1 MSDNNENDESQDGS
15 PKVPHADGGTTTETE
30 PKSVDLLEQQATA
43 EGETDPS
50 DLAPRG
56 EHRGGDGFVVSR
68 GGAIETPTKWSN
80 WLRQSTGGTATDIEP
95 VPADA
100 RESYRLYCQEF
111 AIVQSALRKFDDLV
125 LEPEWEVEAKI
136 DGELDEDM
144 TEALE
149 LWGDNCAV
157 RAGEAGHNLNHILSQ
172 CPSGRRA
179 KPAVLIEK
187 IGTTDD
193 PDAIAALQMLEPWD
207 MSARLRK
214 DQNLVVQPGDD
225 VPADHPTVEKN
236 GQEVPAAYVQYDS
249 SSDRFG
255 MGTDDDDEIPFAEND
270 LLKLTYEPPE
280 GSAWGQTI
288 WPPLAEPI
296 ESLKQKLRDRNA
308 AIRLTGH
315 PHRIYSSDSWTKEQA
330 QKFANM
336 HDEGETSAWD
346 LEQEREKM
354 SYAGRVDYVPHT
366 VNVQVVDGDVADIS
380 DAVKDDLE
388 QIFSILPL
396 SKHNI
401 AYVDE
406 INQFV
411 VEPLDDN
418 DDRNVDKERRYLE
431 SIFGPLFQE
440 KADGL
445 AGREDG
451 YEGEVSFH
459 IRQPE
464 SDNPLER
471 SEFDPERVAKL
482 VGAFTEFV
490 KSGAS
495 SEFPRELPYFFA
507 GMDREGFED
516 EYADT
521 PLEPE
526 SDEDEDVE
534 EPAETE
540 PPADDADADADA
552 DADEEAEE
560 DVDEADEEVQTAARE
575 LGIGADASSPAQP
588 SPGVPTVDSESD

>member
-1 MSDNNENDESQDGS
+1 MSDNNESDESNES
-15 PKVPHADGGTTTETE
+15 PRVPHTDGGTDTATESAAQ
-30 PKSVDLLEQQATA
+30 PKSVDLLEQQAEA
-43 EGETDPS
+43 DEGGTSPS
-50 DLAPRG
+50 DLDPRG

-68 GGAIETPTKWSN
+68 GGRIEESRKWSN
-80 WLRQSTGGTATDIEP
+80 WLRQSTGGTETDIEP
-95 VPADA
+95 VPDDA

-136 DGELDEDM
+136 DDELDEDM

-207 MSARLRK
+207 MSARMRK
-214 DQNLVVQPGDD
+214 NQNLVIQPGDD
-225 VPADHPTVEKN
+225 VPPEHPTVEKD
-236 GQEVPAAYVQYDS
+236 GDEVPAAYVQYDS
-249 SSDRFG
+249 ADSRFG

-330 QKFANM
+330 REFANM
-336 HDEGETSAWD
+336 HDEGQSSAWD

-366 VNVQVVDGDVADIS
+366 VNVEVVDGDVADIS

-411 VEPLDDN
+411 VEPLNEN

-431 SIFGPLFQE
+431 SVFGPLFQD
-440 KADGL
+440 KADEL
-445 AGREDG
+445 ADREDG
-451 YEGEVSFH
+451 YEGDVSFH

-471 SEFDPERVAKL
+471 SEFDPQRVADM

-521 PLEPE
+521 PLDPESDDDEPAGQEPPEDEPE
-526 SDEDEDVE
+526 DADAEDEDEDE
-534 EPAETE
+534 NEG
-540 PPADDADADADA
+540 
-552 DADEEAEE
+552 EA
-560 DVDEADEEVQTAARE
+560 DVDEADEEVQAASE
-575 LGIGADASSPAQP
+575 QLGISYDVDSNHEPADA
-588 SPGVPTVDSESD
+588 DD